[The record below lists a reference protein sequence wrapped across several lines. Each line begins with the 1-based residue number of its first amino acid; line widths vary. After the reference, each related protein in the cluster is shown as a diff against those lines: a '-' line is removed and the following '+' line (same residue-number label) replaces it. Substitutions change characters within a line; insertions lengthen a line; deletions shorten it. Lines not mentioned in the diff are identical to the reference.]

1 MTENDIYIIA
11 KAWIEKDHESNAV
24 DYIKLMAADLY
35 RRIDFHTQQK
45 AEAQQPEFTS
55 GQTVKCLFGNS
66 GNKFWADR
74 LKPFVTISEIKDNTG
89 TGKPNELKFKEI
101 PETWFYSNDF
111 NLYEPESLLTDKV
124 EEAARNL
131 AFKIIDG
138 SETIDKTTKRIIEFH
153 SQFSQPT
160 ESDKLLSEARN
171 IIHAL
176 SIMGKNQ
183 GWNNPASGKQTLIK
197 EMDLFLTKTANHK

>member
-45 AEAQQPEFTS
+45 AEAQQPS
-55 GQTVKCLFGNS
+55 QSVS
-66 GNKFWADR
+66 
-74 LKPFVTISEIKDNTG
+74 
-89 TGKPNELKFKEI
+89 
-101 PETWFYSNDF
+101 
-111 NLYEPESLLTDKV
+111 V

-160 ESDKLLSEARN
+160 KSDKLLSEARN

-183 GWNNPASGKQTLIK
+183 GWNNPASGKQTLIE